1 MTGQAITFDF
11 HNTLAQCPEWFEL
24 EVRTL
29 PSAFLRWRADGRG
42 GELDPAVLDDADARY
57 RQLRREIM
65 DHGEELPAEA
75 CLERVFAEMSLAV
88 PASDVATGVEQLM
101 RQVLACASPVPGAV
115 ETVRAIHQAG
125 VPLGIVSS
133 AVYHP
138 FLEWTL
144 DGFGIRDVFAVVVTS
159 ASAGFYKSRP
169 EIYWHAAERIGAR
182 PERMVHV
189 GDSLRFDVGGAQR
202 AGLGGVWLRREPD
215 ESAANGIVPDLTL
228 ETLTAAAPE
237 ILALLR
243 TRIADGARPPR

>member
-1 MTGQAITFDF
+1 MSDQAITFDF
-11 HNTLAQCPEWFEL
+11 HNTLAHSPEWFEL
-24 EVRTL
+24 EVKSL
-29 PSAFLRWRADGRG
+29 PSAYLRWLAEGSGD
-42 GELDPAVLDDADARY
+42 ELAPAVLDDADARY
-57 RQLRREIM
+57 RHLRREIM
-65 DHGEELPAEA
+65 EHGEELSAEA
-75 CLERVFAEMSLAV
+75 GLERVFAAMDLAV
-88 PASDVATGVEQLM
+88 PASDVATGIERLM
-101 RQVLACASPVPGAV
+101 RKALAGVTPVPGAV
-115 ETVRAIHQAG
+115 ETVRAIREAG

-144 DGFGIRDVFAVVVTS
+144 RTFGILDAFAVVVTS

-202 AGLGGVWLRREPD
+202 AGLGGVWLRHGHD
-215 ESAANGIVPDLTL
+215 ESASNGIEPDLTL
-228 ETLTAAAPE
+228 DTLTAAAPK

-243 TRIADGARPPR
+243 ARVANGARPAG